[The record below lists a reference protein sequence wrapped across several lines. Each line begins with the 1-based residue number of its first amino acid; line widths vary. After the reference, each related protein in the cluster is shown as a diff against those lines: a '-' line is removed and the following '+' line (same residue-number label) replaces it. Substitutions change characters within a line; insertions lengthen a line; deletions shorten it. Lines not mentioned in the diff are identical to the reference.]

1 MIWIVFTTFM
11 LYTVFVMW
19 FSWYKTK
26 GTDLTTSDGY
36 FLGGRSLTGIVIAS
50 SIILTN
56 LSTEQI
62 VGLNGQAFSESMV
75 VMAWEV
81 SAPIALIFMAFV
93 FLPRYLKTGI
103 STIPDFLEQRYDL
116 RTRQIV
122 SVLFLL
128 GYAVAYLPT
137 VLYSGALVLDSIFSL
152 STISSISPFMMVLL
166 ISIAIGVIGCS
177 YVVLGG
183 LKATAMSDT
192 INGIGLMI
200 GGLLIPILALIAL
213 GGGNIVEGVDKLLTA
228 NPAKLNSIGY
238 HTSSVPWAVLFTGM
252 LFNNLF
258 YWTTNQTIIQR
269 TLGAKNLAEGQ
280 KGVLF
285 AGLIK
290 VFGVT
295 FLVLPGII
303 AYFMYG
309 DRLTNPDMAYPTL
322 VADVMPVALSGLLA
336 AVLFG
341 AIMSSFNNALN
352 ASITLFTLD
361 LYKPIFKPNAKD
373 KELVKAGKIFAV
385 GLAVVAV
392 TVAPFIIFAPSG
404 LYYYLQEMFGF
415 YSLPILTMVVVGFF
429 SKRIPASAPKI
440 AIIVHVVLYGLSKLV
455 LGHVNFLYIL
465 SVLFP
470 INVLVMLIVGRLR
483 PRATPFVMHDAN
495 VVDMKPWKY
504 AKHFS
509 VFILVTMICVYT
521 FFSPIGVAEA
531 SIPYSPW
538 LVVFLFAILAF
549 IIAILWFWVRMNKKF
564 DPEDSS
570 EIIKTKAEVKKV

>member
-19 FSWYKTK
+19 FSWYKTR

-81 SAPIALIFMAFV
+81 SAPLALIFMAFV

-103 STIPDFLEQRYDL
+103 STIPDFLEQRYDM

-152 STISSISPFMMVLL
+152 STISNISPFMMVLI
-166 ISIAIGVIGCS
+166 ISVAIGVIGCG

-192 INGIGLMI
+192 INGVGLMI
-200 GGLLIPILALIAL
+200 GGLLIPVLALVAL
-213 GGGNIVEGVDKLLTA
+213 GGGNLVEGVDKLLTA
-228 NPAKLNSIGY
+228 NPAKLNSIGT
-238 HTSSVPWAVLFTGM
+238 HTTSVPWAVLFTGL

-309 DRLTNPDMAYPTL
+309 DNLKNPDLAYPTL
-322 VADVMPVALSGLLA
+322 VADVMPIALSGFLA

-361 LYKPIFKPNAKD
+361 LYKPIFKPKAADKD
-373 KELVKAGKIFAV
+373 LVKAGKIFAV
-385 GLAVVAV
+385 LLAIVAV

-404 LYYYLQEMFGF
+404 LYAYLQEMNGF
-415 YSLPILTMVVVGFF
+415 YSLPILSMVIVGFF
-429 SKRIPASAPKI
+429 SKRVPASAPKI
-440 AIIVHVVLYGLSKLV
+440 AIIVHVVLYGLSKVL
-455 LGHVNFLYIL
+455 LGHVNFLYTL
-465 SVLFP
+465 SVLLP
-470 INVLVMLIVGRLR
+470 INILVMLLIGRFR
-483 PRATPFVMHDAN
+483 PRETAFVMKDAD
-495 VVDMKPWKY
+495 VVDMTPWKY

-509 VFILVTMICVYT
+509 VFILVTMIGVYA
-521 FFSPIGVAEA
+521 FFSPIGVAVADEA
-531 SIPYSPW
+531 YSPW
-538 LVVFLFAILAF
+538 LIVFLFVILA
-549 IIAILWFWVRMNKKF
+549 ITGGIFWYLRKINRKF
-564 DPEDSS
+564 DPVE
-570 EIIKTKAEVKKV
+570 EE

>member
-1 MIWIVFTTFM
+1 MIWVIFTTF
-11 LYTVFVMW
+11 LVYTVFVMW

-26 GTDLTTSDGY
+26 GTDLNCSDGY

-62 VGLNGQAFSESMV
+62 VGLNGQAFSESLV

-81 SAPIALIFMAFV
+81 SAPMALIFMAFV

-103 STIPDFLEQRYDL
+103 TTIPDFLEQRYDL
-116 RTRQIV
+116 RTRQII
-122 SVLFLL
+122 SVLFIL

-152 STISSISPFMMVLL
+152 TSITNISPFMIVLL
-166 ISIAIGVIGCS
+166 ISVAIGVIGCG
-177 YVVLGG
+177 YVILGG

-192 INGIGLMI
+192 INGIGLVI

-213 GGGNIVEGVDKLLTA
+213 GGGSLADGIDKLLTT
-228 NPAKLNSIGY
+228 NPSKLNAIGN
-238 HTSSVPWAVLFTGM
+238 HSSSVPWSVLLTGM

-269 TLGAKNLAEGQ
+269 SLGAKNLAEGQ
-280 KGVLF
+280 KGVLY
-285 AGLIK
+285 AGLFK

-295 FLVLPGII
+295 FLALPGII
-303 AYFMYG
+303 AYLLYG
-309 DRLTNPDMAYPTL
+309 NTIANPDMAYPSL
-322 VADVMPVALSGLLA
+322 VVDVLPVALSGFLA

-361 LYKPIFKPNAKD
+361 IYKPIFKPQAKEN
-373 KELVKAGKIFAV
+373 ELIKAGKIFAAI
-385 GLAVVAV
+385 LAAVSVV
-392 TVAPFIIFAPSG
+392 VAPFIIFAPSG
-404 LYYYLQEMFGF
+404 LYAYLQEMFGF
-415 YSLPILTMVVVGFF
+415 YSLPILAMVVVGFF
-429 SKRIPASAPKI
+429 SKRVPASAPKI
-440 AIIVHVVLYGLSKLV
+440 AIVVHVILYTLSKVV
-455 LGHVNFLYIL
+455 LGHINFLYVL

-470 INVLVMLIVGRLR
+470 INILVMVIVGRLK
-483 PRATPFVMHDAN
+483 PRATPFELHDAN

-504 AKHFS
+504 AKAFS
-509 VFILVTMICVYT
+509 IFIMAVMIGVYT
-521 FFSPIGVAEA
+521 FFSPIGVAEVDVD
-531 SIPYSPW
+531 YSPW
-538 LVVFLFAILAF
+538 SYAFLLAVILLVGGVY
-549 IIAILWFWVRMNKKF
+549 WFWRRTERRFHFVESK
-564 DPEDSS
+564 
-570 EIIKTKAEVKKV
+570 KTKNVS